1 MLMVT
6 VVRQMVLGC
15 SKYVDGYCGKTLCY
29 SGVLRMLMVTVVRHM
44 LLGCSK
50 YVDGYCGKT
59 YVTRVF

>member
-6 VVRQMVLGC
+6 VVRQMI
-15 SKYVDGYCGKTLCY
+15 
-29 SGVLRMLMVTVVRHM
+29 
-44 LLGCSK
+44 LGCSK